1 VRFHQ
6 DKNVHVFYVYVLFK
20 ARLYRSVLSDI
31 NHERFISHKAR
42 TASVLNLTNDPSYE
56 FIAIGEVI
64 LKINVV

>member
-1 VRFHQ
+1 MYMYSMYMYYLKH
-6 DKNVHVFYVYVLFK
+6 
-20 ARLYRSVLSDI
+20 AYRSVLSDI